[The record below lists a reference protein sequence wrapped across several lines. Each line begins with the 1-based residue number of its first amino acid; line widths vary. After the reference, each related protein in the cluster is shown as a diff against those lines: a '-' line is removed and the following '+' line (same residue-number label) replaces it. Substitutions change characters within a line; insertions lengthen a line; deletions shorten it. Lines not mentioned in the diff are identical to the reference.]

1 MLIQYSFILG
11 IVSKGRFQMTLKNW
25 MSAKA
30 VICVLFGLGF
40 VFIPEMLASF
50 YGMSTNDSGVLMT
63 RFFGQAFVLLGLLLW
78 LARNISE
85 PATQRAFSISVFI
98 GDIVGFV
105 IAIMAQMSG
114 VVNALGWLS
123 VALYL
128 VLALG
133 FGYFLIAKPRTT

>member
-1 MLIQYSFILG
+1 
-11 IVSKGRFQMTLKNW
+11 MTLKNW

-40 VFIPEMLASF
+40 VFIPETLASF

-63 RFFGQAFVLLGLLLW
+63 RFFGQAFILLGVLLW
-78 LARNISE
+78 LARNTSE
-85 PATQRAFSISVFI
+85 QATQRAFSISVFI
-98 GDIVGFV
+98 GDIVGFA
-105 IAIMAQMSG
+105 IAIMAQLSG
-114 VVNALGWLS
+114 VMNALGWLS

-133 FGYFLIAKPRTT
+133 FGYFLIAKPSTT

>member
-1 MLIQYSFILG
+1 
-11 IVSKGRFQMTLKNW
+11 

-40 VFIPEMLASF
+40 VLIPETLASF
-50 YGMSTNDSGVLMT
+50 YGMSINDSGVLMA
-63 RFFGQAFVLLGLLLW
+63 RFFGQAFILLGVLLW
-78 LARNISE
+78 LARNTSE
-85 PATQRAFSISVFI
+85 QATQRAFSISVFI

-105 IAIMAQMSG
+105 IAIMAQISG

-133 FGYFLIAKPRTT
+133 FGYFLIPKPSTT

>member
-1 MLIQYSFILG
+1 
-11 IVSKGRFQMTLKNW
+11 MTLKSW

-40 VFIPEMLASF
+40 VFIPETLASF
-50 YGMSTNDSGVLMT
+50 YGMSTNDSGILMT
-63 RFFGQAFVLLGLLLW
+63 RFFGQAFILLGLLLW
-78 LARNISE
+78 LARNTSE
-85 PATQRAFSISVFI
+85 QATQRAFSISVFI

-128 VLALG
+128 LLALG
-133 FGYFLIAKPRTT
+133 FGYFLFAKPNTT

>member
-1 MLIQYSFILG
+1 
-11 IVSKGRFQMTLKNW
+11 MTLKNW

-40 VFIPEMLASF
+40 VFIPDTLASF
-50 YGMSTNDSGVLMT
+50 YGMSLNDSGVLMT
-63 RFFGQAFVLLGLLLW
+63 RFFGQAFLLLGLLLW
-78 LARNISE
+78 LARNTSE
-85 PATQRAFSISVFI
+85 QATQRAFSISVFI

-105 IAIMAQMSG
+105 IAIIAQIYG
-114 VVNALGWLS
+114 FVNAFGWLS

-133 FGYFLIAKPRTT
+133 FGYFLIAKTSPT

>member
-1 MLIQYSFILG
+1 
-11 IVSKGRFQMTLKNW
+11 MTLKNW

-40 VFIPEMLASF
+40 VFIPETLASF
-50 YGMSTNDSGVLMT
+50 YGMSINDSGVLMA
-63 RFFGQAFVLLGLLLW
+63 RFFGQAFILLGVLLW
-78 LARNISE
+78 LARNTSE
-85 PATQRAFSISVFI
+85 QATQRAFSISVFI

-105 IAIMAQMSG
+105 IAIMAQISG

-133 FGYFLIAKPRTT
+133 FGYFLIPKPSTT